1 MTGLTTINGTYTID
15 PAHTRLGFVARH
27 AMVTKVRG
35 SFKELE
41 GTASGDG
48 QNPESAKVNVTVQA
62 NSFESGN
69 EQRDEHV
76 KSADFLNA
84 EQFPTLTFT
93 STKVTVVDED
103 TLEITGDL
111 TIMNTT
117 REITIPFDFNG
128 QAKDPFGNERIGF
141 EGKTKI
147 SRKDFGLTWNAALET
162 GGVLV
167 SDDVQLE
174 IEVSAI
180 KQA

>member
-1 MTGLTTINGTYTID
+1 MTGLTTINGTFAID
-15 PAHTRLGFVARH
+15 PAHSRLGFVTRH

-35 SFKELE
+35 SFNDFE

-48 QNPESAKVNVTVQA
+48 QNPESAKVNVTIQTA
-62 NSFESGN
+62 SFDSSN

-76 KSADFLNA
+76 RGDDFLKTA
-84 EQFPTLTFT
+84 QFPTMTFD
-93 STKVTVVDED
+93 STKVEVVDED
-103 TLEITGDL
+103 TLNVTGDL
-111 TIMNTT
+111 TIMDTA
-117 REITIPFDFNG
+117 REITIPFDFAG
-128 QAKDPFGNERIGF
+128 EATDPFGNVRIGF

-167 SDDVQLE
+167 SDDVTLE
-174 IEVSAI
+174 IEISAI